1 MGVSYH
7 KEHVVPPRTQDGFI
21 LESKNERDK
30 FGPHVSRI
38 KLLFFLY
45 KSSRSFPFHGK
56 TCIMR
61 IRRIYGF
68 VANHYP
74 SSRVLNRF
82 FGTRDFPYLKLAGI
96 RDFKAKLGRFSGLKV
111 CPWGGM
117 PKITIWITWSHE
129 IWGPNDGI
137 EEPLLVT
144 ISLSFISFLFYFII

>member
-1 MGVSYH
+1 MFEILYFIMSSSAELKQKYHFTALFLAHITYCPLDRGTMDVSYH

-61 IRRIYGF
+61 IRRI
-68 VANHYP
+68 
-74 SSRVLNRF
+74 
-82 FGTRDFPYLKLAGI
+82 
-96 RDFKAKLGRFSGLKV
+96 
-111 CPWGGM
+111 
-117 PKITIWITWSHE
+117 
-129 IWGPNDGI
+129 
-137 EEPLLVT
+137 
-144 ISLSFISFLFYFII
+144 

>member
-61 IRRIYGF
+61 IRRI
-68 VANHYP
+68 
-74 SSRVLNRF
+74 
-82 FGTRDFPYLKLAGI
+82 
-96 RDFKAKLGRFSGLKV
+96 
-111 CPWGGM
+111 
-117 PKITIWITWSHE
+117 
-129 IWGPNDGI
+129 
-137 EEPLLVT
+137 
-144 ISLSFISFLFYFII
+144 